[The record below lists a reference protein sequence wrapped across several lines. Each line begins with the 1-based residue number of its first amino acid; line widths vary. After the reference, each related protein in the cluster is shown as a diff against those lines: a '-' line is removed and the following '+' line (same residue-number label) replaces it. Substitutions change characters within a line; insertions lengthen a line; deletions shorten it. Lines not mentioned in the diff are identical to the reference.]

1 MSRIDI
7 IMPKMGESVAEA
19 TIIKWVKN
27 IGDIIEID
35 ETLVEIATD
44 KVDSEIPSIARG
56 VLKEKLYQEND
67 VVKVGEVIA
76 IIENEE
82 QSENT
87 ESNIVQKNE
96 EKPTKNTQEEKLK
109 STTDNNKKEEIHLE
123 KSLINQP
130 KIKETEGERFWREI
144 QEKEPVIKDENYTS
158 KNINL
163 FLSPL
168 VKKIIQQEKVSESEL
183 QNVTGTGQNN
193 RITKNDILTF
203 LERRNQVQDKI
214 QEPEIPQNTGT
225 QNTGIQN
232 IETSTQNI
240 INSPQHNQDTEIIE
254 MDRMRKLIAKHMVAS
269 KSISAH
275 VTSFAEADVSKIV
288 EWRNRIKN
296 KFFEREK
303 QKITY
308 TPIIFEAVIKAIIDF
323 PLINISV
330 EGDNIIKHKNIHLGM
345 ATALPSGNLIVPVI
359 KKAQEKNILGLTNIV
374 NDLAKRARANQLQ
387 PDEVSGG
394 TFTITNVGSFG
405 SVMGTP
411 IINQPQVAILALGKI
426 QKKPTVIET
435 EFGDT
440 VGIRSK
446 MFLSLSYDHRV
457 VDGALGGQFLKRI
470 IHYLESFDLSKEI

>member
-1 MSRIDI
+1 M
-7 IMPKMGESVAEA
+7 
-19 TIIKWVKN
+19 
-27 IGDIIEID
+27 
-35 ETLVEIATD
+35 
-44 KVDSEIPSIARG
+44 
-56 VLKEKLYQEND
+56 
-67 VVKVGEVIA
+67 
-76 IIENEE
+76 
-82 QSENT
+82 
-87 ESNIVQKNE
+87 
-96 EKPTKNTQEEKLK
+96 
-109 STTDNNKKEEIHLE
+109 
-123 KSLINQP
+123 
-130 KIKETEGERFWREI
+130 
-144 QEKEPVIKDENYTS
+144 
-158 KNINL
+158 
-163 FLSPL
+163 
-168 VKKIIQQEKVSESEL
+168 SESEL
-183 QNVTGTGQNN
+183 QNVAGTGQNN

-203 LERRNQVQDKI
+203 LKRRNQVQDKI
-214 QEPEIPQNTGT
+214 QEPEIL
-225 QNTGIQN
+225 QN
-232 IETSTQNI
+232 IDTSTQNI

-330 EGDNIIKHKNIHLGM
+330 EGDSIIKHKNIHLGM

-440 VGIRSK
+440 IGIRSK

-470 IHYLESFDLSKEI
+470 IHYLESFDSSKEI

>member
-27 IGDIIEID
+27 IGDSIEID

-87 ESNIVQKNE
+87 KSNIVQKNK
-96 EKPTKNTQEEKLK
+96 EKPIKNTQEEKLK
-109 STTDNNKKEEIHLE
+109 STTDNNKKEDTYLE

-144 QEKEPVIKDENYTS
+144 QEKEHVLKDETYTS
-158 KNINL
+158 KNTNL

-203 LERRNQVQDKI
+203 LKRRNQVQDRI
-214 QEPEIPQNTGT
+214 QEPGIPQNSST
-225 QNTGIQN
+225 QNTGSEN
-232 IETSTQNI
+232 IVK
-240 INSPQHNQDTEIIE
+240 SPQHNQDTEIIE

-288 EWRNRIKN
+288 EWRNKIKN

-308 TPIIFEAVIKAIIDF
+308 TPIIFESVIKAIIDF
-323 PLINISV
+323 PLVNISV

-374 NDLAKRARANQLQ
+374 NDLAKRGRVNQLQ

-440 VGIRSK
+440 IGIRSK

-470 IHYLESFDLSKEI
+470 IHYLESFDSSKEI

>member
-1 MSRIDI
+1 MGKIEI

-19 TIIKWVKN
+19 TIIKWVKD
-27 IGDIIEID
+27 IGDTINID
-35 ETLVEIATD
+35 ETIVEIATD
-44 KVDSEIPSIARG
+44 KVDSEIPSIAKG

-76 IIENEE
+76 IIDDLDNPINNEGEIIE
-82 QSENT
+82 QTTPQKKATESSTYLTEEKENT
-87 ESNIVQKNE
+87 APDLKQDLQKNKEIVQS
-96 EKPTKNTQEEKLK
+96 K
-109 STTDNNKKEEIHLE
+109 SA
-123 KSLINQP
+123 
-130 KIKETEGERFWREI
+130 ETEGEKFWREM
-144 QEKEPVIKDENYTS
+144 QETEPKSNFEAKKNKEKIHKS
-158 KNINL
+158 

-168 VKKIIQQEKVSESEL
+168 VKNIAKKEKISQLELEKI
-183 QNVTGTGQNN
+183 TGTGKNN
-193 RITKNDILTF
+193 RITKKDLLQYIT
-203 LERRNQVQDKI
+203 ERVNTENKPQDQNQLNTSAQKHNTYNVDY
-214 QEPEIPQNTGT
+214 QESEV
-225 QNTGIQN
+225 
-232 IETSTQNI
+232 
-240 INSPQHNQDTEIIE
+240 IE
-254 MDRMRKLIAKHMVAS
+254 MDRMRKLIAKHMIES

-288 EWRNRIKN
+288 EWRNKIKN
-296 KFFEREK
+296 KFLEREK

-308 TPIIFEAVIKAIIDF
+308 TPIIFESVIKAILDF

-330 EGDNIIKHKNIHLGM
+330 NDENIIKHKNVHLGM

-359 KKAQEKNILGLTNIV
+359 KRAQEKNILGLTNAV
-374 NDLAKRARANQLQ
+374 NDLAKRARNNQLQ

-440 VGIRSK
+440 IGIRSK

-470 IHYLESFDLSKEI
+470 IHYLESFDSSREI